1 MHRHEYLQSCNQ
13 VEVRVP
19 PYFADIPSCFFF
31 FFTIDWPKLLVTNT
45 ANKIWMKLN
54 SQLMSKPV
62 LAKYAKKWT
71 LFSPEIRR

>member
-1 MHRHEYLQSCNQ
+1 MCTDMSIYRVATKWKCVCHLILQIFPA
-13 VEVRVP
+13 V
-19 PYFADIPSCFFF
+19 FF